1 MEGPFRFGPAV
12 ERLRSLYRQQG
23 WARLPGLLP
32 PALAA
37 AWEQCSRDLPLR
49 PVHVDGPGGE
59 LWLEQGGPAL
69 QARLGRTFADPAL
82 RQRLEWISGLE
93 HLDPRLDQLWINR
106 YRPGNR
112 VPTHRDVDGDT
123 QLLLCL
129 QGLPQPER
137 GGDLVVEGQPVP
149 LSSGDAV
156 LFAASRLRHG
166 TRRIEGSALPASGFS
181 RVVLVLRLFAGPRDG
196 GEGAPPQRLESGC
209 KG

>member
-1 MEGPFRFGPAV
+1 MTGKSSTTRRARDDSGWQAHKSAMTREAILDAAV
-12 ERLRSLYRQQG
+12 RCFIDIGYG
-23 WARLPGLLP
+23 GTTTARIAEAAGL
-32 PALAA
+32 
-37 AWEQCSRDLPLR
+37 SRGAEDRDSAVFITNAIFWR
-49 PVHVDGPGGE
+49 P
-59 LWLEQGGPAL
+59 
-69 QARLGRTFADPAL
+69 
-82 RQRLEWISGLE
+82 
-93 HLDPRLDQLWINR
+93 
-106 YRPGNR
+106 PGNR

-166 TRRIEGSALPASGFS
+166 TRRIEGSQLSASGFS

-196 GEGAPPQRLESGC
+196 GEGASPQRLESG
-209 KG
+209 